1 MTRLQTREGKLS
13 FFLLMLMMLSIAWS
27 MELSGWVEG
36 LYVVEWTALGGMT
49 LGFLLTRFGW
59 RRVWS
64 HLVGTVVGAFLI
76 LAVVGRFVGP
86 GLDLRDSVGMVA
98 YHFDA
103 WLSVVLAGQASTDAV
118 TFVLLVTLL
127 GWWLG
132 YASAWM
138 VFGAHKV
145 WQALLLTG
153 GAMLLVAYAS
163 PPQGAPFF
171 VLYLFCALLLA
182 VRLYVYTQEQTW
194 TGRQARYDSDI
205 TLSFLRDG
213 GLLVLAVLMAV
224 WIVPLL
230 SSSSAVSNLW
240 ARFEGPWRAVGDEWN
255 RVFSG
260 VLGYN
265 RGYENIPFGEN
276 LPLGGAVDLSDA
288 VVMWAETDG
297 PRYWRGV
304 VYDQYDGSGWQ
315 NTRTLRAV
323 IPADRALP
331 VGGTYK
337 MRELVEQT
345 ILSGRWGVSQ
355 VFYTGQPISIDL
367 PVEATYEHI
376 GEVGDGTPDP
386 WSAPASVSMIKTRVP
401 VSPERPYTV
410 FSLTST
416 ADVTS
421 LREAGDSY
429 PDWISSHYLQ
439 LPPGLPERVGALAAE
454 IVAPHENP
462 YDRAVSIRD
471 YLRRTI
477 EYREDIQLVPEDR
490 DPIDYLLFDSREGY
504 CNYYASAMVI
514 MARSVGIPARLAVGY
529 VGGEYEEDTGRYV
542 VRELNRHAWVEVYFP
557 RFGWVEFEPTASEP
571 AIAREERR
579 EEERA
584 VIPGAETESV
594 LERDL
599 DRLEDEEEGSPGVL
613 IPAASSD
620 GPSTPLAAL
629 AAVVVC
635 VGAAGVG
642 LWYLQWRRRV
652 EDASRVGRI
661 YRRMVNYARLLGVKG
676 EIFQTPY
683 EYAILVAQRVPE
695 TTPHVER
702 IAELY
707 VRDRFGRLAVG
718 KSEES
723 DAEEAWQAMQPM
735 VWRGLLHRIPELVR
749 SALRGRVRAEVTR

>member
-36 LYVVEWTALGGMT
+36 LYIVEWTALGGLT
-49 LGFLLTRFGW
+49 LGFLLTRLGW
-59 RRVWS
+59 PRAWS
-64 HLVGTVVGAFLI
+64 HLVGTMVGALLI

-86 GLDLRDSVGMVA
+86 GLGLWDGLGLVA

-103 WLSVVLAGQASTDAV
+103 WLAVVLAGQASTDAV
-118 TFVLLVTLL
+118 AFVLLVTLL

-132 YASAWM
+132 YATAWM

-153 GAMLLVAYAS
+153 GAMLVVAYAS
-163 PPQGAPFF
+163 PPRGAPFF
-171 VLYLFCALLLA
+171 VMYMFCALVLA
-182 VRLYVYTQEQTW
+182 IRLYVYTQEQTW
-194 TGRQARYDSDI
+194 TQRQARYDHDI
-205 TLSFLRDG
+205 ALSFLRDG

-230 SSSSAVSNLW
+230 SSSSVVSNLW
-240 ARFEGPWRAVGDEWN
+240 ARLEGPWSTVGDEWN

-265 RGYENIPFGEN
+265 RGYENIPFGES
-276 LPLGGAVDLSDA
+276 LALGGPVNLSDD

-304 VYDQYDGSGWQ
+304 IYDHYDGAGWQ
-315 NTRTLRAV
+315 NTQSLSSV
-323 IPADRALP
+323 IPAERALP
-331 VGGTYK
+331 MDGVYE
-337 MRELVEQT
+337 MSELVEQT
-345 ILSGRWGVSQ
+345 IFSGRWGVSQ
-355 VFYTGQPISIDL
+355 VFYVGQPLTVDL
-367 PVEATYEHI
+367 PVEVTYEHTAA
-376 GEVGDGTPDP
+376 GGDGVADP
-386 WSAPASVSMIKTRVP
+386 SSAPAAVSVIKTRIP
-401 VSPERPYTV
+401 VSPERPYRV
-410 FSLTST
+410 LSSTSD

-421 LREAGDSY
+421 LREAGDAY

-439 LPPGLPERVGALAAE
+439 LPPGLPERVGALTAE
-454 IVAPHENP
+454 IVAIHENP
-462 YDRAVSIRD
+462 YDRAISIRD

-529 VGGEYEEDTGRYV
+529 VGGEFEEDSGRYV

-571 AIAREERR
+571 AIVREERR

-584 VIPGAETESV
+584 ELPGAETESH

-599 DRLEDEEEGSPGVL
+599 ARLEEEDEGSLGGFVP
-613 IPAASSD
+613 IATSD
-620 GPSTPLAAL
+620 GSSTPFSAL
-629 AAVVVC
+629 AAAAVC
-635 VGAAGVG
+635 MGAAAVG
-642 LWYLQWRRRV
+642 LWYLQWRRV
-652 EDASRVGRI
+652 EDTSRVGGI
-661 YRRMVNYARLLGVKG
+661 YRRMCNYARLLGVKG
-676 EIFQTPY
+676 ETFHTPY
-683 EYAILVAQRVPE
+683 EYASLIVQRVPE
-695 TTPHVER
+695 TTPGVER

-707 VRDRFGRLAVG
+707 VRDRFSRRAV
-718 KSEES
+718 EEAEER
-723 DAEEAWQAMQPM
+723 DAEEAWEAMRPL
-735 VWRGLLHRIPELVR
+735 VWRGLVQRIPELVQ
-749 SALRGRVRAEVTR
+749 SALRRSEKAGDTS

>member
-1 MTRLQTREGKLS
+1 MTRLRTREGKLS

-36 LYVVEWTALGGMT
+36 LYVVEWTALGGLT
-49 LGFLLTRFGW
+49 LGFLLTRLGW

-64 HLVGTVVGAFLI
+64 HLVGTVIGALLI

-86 GLDLRDSVGMVA
+86 GLDLRDGVGMVA

-118 TFVLLVTLL
+118 AFVLLVTLL

-138 VFGAHKV
+138 VFGAHQV

-153 GAMLLVAYAS
+153 GAMLVVAYAS
-163 PPQGAPFF
+163 PPKGAPFF
-171 VLYLFCALLLA
+171 VMYLFCALLLA
-182 VRLYVYTQEQTW
+182 IRLYVYTQEQTW
-194 TGRQARYDSDI
+194 TRRQARYDNDI

-213 GLLVLAVLMAV
+213 GLLILAVLMAV

-240 ARFEGPWRAVGDEWN
+240 ARFEEPWRAVGDEWN

-265 RGYENIPFGEN
+265 RGYENIPYGEN
-276 LPLGGAVDLSDA
+276 LALGGPVDLSDQ

-297 PRYWRGV
+297 PRYWRGA
-304 VYDQYDGSGWQ
+304 VYDHYDGSGWH
-315 NTRTLRAV
+315 NTQTLSAV
-323 IPADRALP
+323 FPAERALP
-331 VGGTYK
+331 VDGSYE
-337 MRELVEQT
+337 MRELVEQ
-345 ILSGRWGVSQ
+345 IVLSGRWGVSQ
-355 VFYTGQPISIDL
+355 VFYTGQPSLVDL

-376 GEVGDGTPDP
+376 GDVGDGAPDP

-410 FSLTST
+410 FSSTST

-421 LREAGDSY
+421 LREAGVSY
-429 PDWISSHYLQ
+429 PDWVSSHYLQ

-454 IVAPHENP
+454 IVGPHENP

-477 EYREDIQLVPEDR
+477 EYREDIQRSPEDR
-490 DPIDYLLFDSREGY
+490 DPIDYLLFDVREGY

-529 VGGEYEEDTGRYV
+529 VGGELEEDTGRYV
-542 VRELNRHAWVEVYFP
+542 VRELNRHAWVEMYFP

-571 AIAREERR
+571 AIARQEQQ

-584 VIPGAETESV
+584 ELPGAETESQ

-599 DRLEDEEEGSPGVL
+599 ARLEDEDEGSLGVL
-613 IPAASSD
+613 MPTVTSD
-620 GPSTPLAAL
+620 GSSTPLAAL
-629 AAVVVC
+629 AAVAVC
-635 VGAAGVG
+635 VGVAGVG

-652 EDASRVGRI
+652 EETSRVGRI
-661 YRRMVNYARLLGVKG
+661 YRRMCSYAGLLGVKG
-676 EIFQTPY
+676 ETFQTPH
-683 EYAILVAQRVPE
+683 EYASLVVQRVPE
-695 TTPHVER
+695 STPHAER

-707 VRDRFGRLAVG
+707 VRDRFARGALG
-718 KSEES
+718 KPEER
-723 DAEEAWQAMQPM
+723 DADEAWEAMRPL
-735 VWRGLLHRIPELVR
+735 VWRGLLHRIPELVQ
-749 SALRGRVRAEVTR
+749 SALRGRVRTGVRG